1 MKPRHSGG
9 ARAGRDGFQTGAA
22 TRFERTAHGHTFRET
37 APARYNRTW
46 SERPLRNSVNPPVKA
61 KLNPAAVY
69 LSILTLYALA
79 ALPCAGQGAAQPPVE
94 SAAPRAAD
102 ASSAPAP
109 SAGPFNRSI
118 VVLDPAHGGVDSGS
132 RIGDSTV
139 EKDVTLALA
148 FRLRSL
154 LTARGF
160 MVVMTRDSDNP
171 VEPGPAGS
179 PLTLDDRAG
188 ISNHARGLA
197 CLSLHATGS
206 GQGVHLYSSEL
217 APAPAETAI
226 LPWLT
231 AQAAWVPQ
239 SRSLERRMGDALTR
253 AGIPLVFSSASV
265 RPVDSLT
272 CPALVIEVAPQ
283 REDPRSINNAGYQ
296 QRIAQALAAA
306 LMFWRDEAQPPIRLA
321 PVPGSL
327 HRKTAA
333 EAGSDPAASGKT
345 GAQP

>member
-1 MKPRHSGG
+1 M
-9 ARAGRDGFQTGAA
+9 
-22 TRFERTAHGHTFRET
+22 ERTGPGYTFRET
-37 APARYNRTW
+37 ASAQYNRTW
-46 SERPLRNSVNPPVKA
+46 SQRPLSHPVNPLLNVKS
-61 KLNPAAVY
+61 NPAAVRLVTIATLCALGA
-69 LSILTLYALA
+69 LSCVAQS
-79 ALPCAGQGAAQPPVE
+79 PAQPLAE
-94 SAAPRAAD
+94 SAAPRPTAE
-102 ASSAPAP
+102 APAP
-109 SAGPFNRSI
+109 STGPFNRSI
-118 VVLDPAHGGVDSGS
+118 VVLDPAHGGVDNGS
-132 RIGDSTV
+132 RIGDSIL

-171 VEPGPAGS
+171 VEPGPTGS

-188 ISNHARGLA
+188 ISNHTRGLA

-217 APAPAETAI
+217 APTPAETAI

-239 SRSLERRMGDALTR
+239 SRSLERRVGAALTR

-272 CPALVIEVAPQ
+272 CPALVIELAPQ
-283 REDPRSINNAGYQ
+283 SEDPKSINSAGYQ

-321 PVPGSL
+321 AVPGTF
-327 HRKTAA
+327 HHKPAA
-333 EAGSDPAASGKT
+333 ETDADDTGTRPT